1 MKKLWI
7 EIRSGVLAL
16 LIVSAVYLAMTL
28 DFKKPADVL
37 EGAVPVAS
45 GMCPM
50 NSDDTLAETQA
61 DGVYFRQ
68 CLILFNEKKPAKLYF
83 IIADKKTEKVIEL
96 DVETR
101 KQVVLWKRGLF

>member
-7 EIRSGVLAL
+7 EIRGGVLAL

-45 GMCPM
+45 GICLM

-61 DGVYFRQ
+61 GAYFRS

-83 IIADKKTEKVIEL
+83 IIADKKTERVIEL
-96 DVETR
+96 DIETR